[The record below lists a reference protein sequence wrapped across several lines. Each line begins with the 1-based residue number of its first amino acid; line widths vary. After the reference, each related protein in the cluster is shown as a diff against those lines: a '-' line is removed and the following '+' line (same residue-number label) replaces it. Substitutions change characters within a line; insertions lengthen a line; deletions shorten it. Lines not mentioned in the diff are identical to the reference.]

1 MKNKNIKTSAFG
13 LAKAD
18 ELLSDDF
25 YDVKL
30 IDNLCVAIV
39 CDGVGSAQEG
49 RAAAIKTVTH
59 IMRNFESR
67 PSSWSIPKCIESFI
81 QSVNTILYQESM
93 QNYERVELV
102 TTLAIIVI
110 EGNRLYGANIGDS
123 RVYLYRDEKLLQL
136 SHDHILK
143 EKGYENVLTQ
153 AMGIDKNVSPYYFE
167 NLIAKDDKILL
178 CSDGL
183 YNVLDHTTI
192 EKTLHLGANLLVK
205 KASFVE
211 DDNIPDDTTAIIVD
225 IEELNQIEILKK
237 QNLEI
242 PLKLSHG
249 DNIDGYILEKALIQN
264 ERTWLA
270 LKDNEKYILK
280 FAPIEAIED
289 KKLLD
294 MFVKEAWNSKRIVA
308 EYFTTSFIPET
319 RTYRYY
325 IQNYIEGMNLKNYL
339 KKKKLYVDD
348 VVILG
353 KTLLKMAQFLLKYDL
368 VHGDIKPEN
377 IMVIDQGGEKIFKI
391 IDFGSM
397 SEIYSINTK
406 AGTPSYLAPERFEG
420 VSINEGSE
428 IYSIG
433 VVLYEA
439 LSSKF
444 PYGEIEPFQT
454 PLFENVKNIDR
465 YNENVPPWLSSIIM
479 RSVSAD
485 INKRYKNYSEMLYEL
500 EHSKEVKP
508 FIEKQVPFLERN
520 PLLFF
525 KSIAL
530 IELIIIIYL
539 LK

>member
-1 MKNKNIKTSAFG
+1 MKTKNIKTSAFG

-39 CDGVGSAQEG
+39 CDGVGSAEEG

-59 IMRNFESR
+59 IMKNFESR
-67 PSSWSIPKCIESFI
+67 PLSWSIPKCIESFI
-81 QSVNTILYQESM
+81 QGINSVLYQESM
-93 QNYERVELV
+93 QNYERCELV
-102 TTLAIIVI
+102 TTLTIIVI
-110 EGNRLYGANIGDS
+110 EGDRLYGANVGDS
-123 RVYLYRDEKLLQL
+123 RVYLHRDEKLIQL

-153 AMGIDKNVSPYYFE
+153 AMGIDKSVSPYYFE
-167 NLIAKDDKILL
+167 NLVSKNDKLLL

-183 YNVLDHTTI
+183 YNVLDEETI
-192 EKTLHLGANLLVK
+192 QKTLYLGANLLVK
-205 KASFVE
+205 KASSLA
-211 DDNIPDDTTAIIVD
+211 DDNLPDDTTAVVVA
-225 IEELNQIEILKK
+225 IEELNQVEILKK
-237 QNLEI
+237 QNLTI
-242 PLKLSHG
+242 PESLKKSQ
-249 DNIDGYILEKALIQN
+249 NIDGYVLERPLIQN

-270 LKDNEKYILK
+270 YKDNKKFIIK
-280 FAPIEAIED
+280 FALAEAQED
-289 KKLLD
+289 KALLD
-294 MFVKEAWNSKRIVA
+294 LFVKEAWNSKRIVA
-308 EYFTTSFIPET
+308 EYFTTSFIPEK

-325 IQNYIEGMNLKNYL
+325 IQNYIEGRDLKTYL
-339 KKKKLYVDD
+339 KTKKLYVDD
-348 VVILG
+348 IIVLA

-377 IMVIDQGGEKIFKI
+377 IMVIEENGEKTFKI
-391 IDFGSM
+391 IDFGSI
-397 SEIYSINTK
+397 SEIYAVNSR

-420 VSINEGSE
+420 SSINEASE

-439 LSSKF
+439 LSAKF

-454 PLFENVKNIDR
+454 PLFESAKSVLKYNDNI
-465 YNENVPPWLSSIIM
+465 PAWLSSIVM
-479 RSVSAD
+479 RSVSS
-485 INKRYKNYSEMLYEL
+485 NTEKRYKNYSEMLYEL
-500 EHSKEVKP
+500 EHVKEVKP
-508 FIEKQVPFLERN
+508 FVERQVPFLERN

-525 KSIAL
+525 KSVAL
-530 IELIIIIYL
+530 IELIIIIFL